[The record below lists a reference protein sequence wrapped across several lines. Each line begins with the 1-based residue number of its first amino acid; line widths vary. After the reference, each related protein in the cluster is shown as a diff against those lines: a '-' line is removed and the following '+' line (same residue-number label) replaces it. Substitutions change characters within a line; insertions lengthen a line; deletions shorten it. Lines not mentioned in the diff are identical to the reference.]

1 MKQSLFLKKCSKFC
15 YVLFAV
21 CGCLACTQ
29 NQKIEW
35 PQVTNETKP
44 WTRWW
49 WEGNAVRTTDL
60 DTVMRKYQEA
70 NLGGLEITPIYGIH
84 GYEDRFKDFLSPEWV
99 DLFLYTLQ
107 EAKQLGLGIDL
118 ANASGWPFGG
128 PWVTPEDACKT
139 LAYKTYQLKEGEQL
153 GEPVRYKEEGFVR
166 LAGHTPVKLADLKEP
181 VSANADLQTLALDQ
195 VRYKKEL
202 PLIIVTANSDKGEC
216 LDLTSKI
223 KPDGTL
229 DWTAPQGDWTICA
242 LFQGHHGK
250 MVERAGPGGEG
261 DVIDHFSASAIDHYL
276 SKFDEAF
283 KGKDISYLRYY
294 FNDSYEVDD
303 ARGESNWTPA
313 FFEEFQKYRG
323 YDLRQHLPALL
334 GIDTPDKNARVLYD
348 YRQTINDL
356 LINHYSIRWQHWAAK
371 QGKGIRNQAHGS
383 PANILDLY
391 AVSDVPEIEGRDLV
405 SIKAAPSV
413 AHTEGKKLSSSE
425 SATWLNEH
433 FQSNLGDVKKALD
446 LFFLG
451 GVNHIFYHG
460 TCFSPQDAPWPGW
473 LFYAAVHFHPNNPF
487 WEDFK
492 YLNQYVTRVQS
503 FLQDGTPDNDV
514 LLYYNI
520 ADVMS
525 EQGNRSLQHF
535 SGLDR
540 NMLESSVRESAVTL
554 TENGYAWDMI
564 SDKQLLKTNIEKEM
578 IVTPGAAYKTVLVS
592 AAQYIPYETME
603 KLMALADEGATVVF
617 YKGIPQDMAGMIL
630 SEEKQAHFREMLDAL
645 DFHAEGAVKCARVG
659 KGKVCLSDDIN
670 ALMNEA
676 NVGAEKMYQAGLQCI
691 RRNSA
696 TGKYYFIENSS
707 DCKIEDWIP
716 LRTEA
721 RSAAIFNPM
730 TGASGLAAMKR
741 NDGQTDVYLELN
753 PGETVIVS
761 TSGQHFT
768 GDAYAYYQ
776 NAGESNP
783 VSGSWTVSFVQGG
796 PQLPASITVDSLG
809 SWTDFVGD
817 EYKAFSGTAVYTT
830 TINKVPVADVIK
842 LNLGTVAE
850 NASVYL
856 NGEYIGTV
864 IDSPYQL
871 YIPAEKFKGQDEL
884 VVRVANSMANRIAY
898 MDKKGVDWKIFYNV
912 NMSARKK
919 ENVKN
924 GIFDASDW
932 EPKSSGLLG
941 PVTLTPAMVKQ

>member
-1 MKQSLFLKKCSKFC
+1 MKQSLFLKKYSKFC

-21 CGCLACTQ
+21 WSCLACTQ
-29 NQKIEW
+29 NRSVEW
-35 PQVTNETKP
+35 PEVTNETKP

-60 DTVMRKYQEA
+60 DTLMHKYQEA
-70 NLGGLEITPIYGIH
+70 NLGGLEITPIYGVH
-84 GYEDRFKDFLSPEWV
+84 GYEDRFKNFLSSEWV

-107 EAKQLGLGIDL
+107 EAKQVGLGIDL

-128 PWVTPEDACKT
+128 PWVTAEDACKT
-139 LAYKTYQLKEGEQL
+139 MAYKNYRLKEGQQL
-153 GEPVRYKEEGFVR
+153 TEPIKYKEEGFVR
-166 LAGHTPVKLADLKEP
+166 LAGHTPVKLEDLKEP
-181 VSANADLQTLALDQ
+181 VNANPNLQELALDQ
-195 VRYKKEL
+195 VRYKKNL
-202 PLIIVTANSDKGEC
+202 PLLIVTANSDQGEC
-216 LDLTSKI
+216 IDLTSKVNE
-223 KPDGTL
+223 KGML
-229 DWTAPQGDWTICA
+229 DWTPPQGDWTICA
-242 LFQGHHGK
+242 LFQGYHGK

-261 DVIDHFSASAIDHYL
+261 DVIDHFSASAIDRYL

-313 FFEEFQKYRG
+313 FFEEFQQRRG

-334 GIDTPDKNARVLYD
+334 GLDTPDKNARVLYD

-356 LINHYSIRWQHWAAK
+356 LIDHYSVRWQQWAAK

-473 LFYAAVHFHPNNPF
+473 LFYAAVHFNPNNPF

-540 NMLESSVRESAVTL
+540 NMLGSPVRECAVAL
-554 TENGYAWDMI
+554 TEKGYAWDLI
-564 SDKQLLKTNIEKEM
+564 SDKQILKTTVEDGN
-578 IVTPGAAYKTVLVS
+578 IVTPGAKYKTIVVPQS
-592 AAQYIPYETME
+592 HYIPFETLE
-603 KLMALADEGATVVF
+603 KLWGLAKEGATILF
-617 YKGIPQDMAGMIL
+617 YKGVPQFVAGMSSQEKDTRFQQLLTGLNLSAEGTVKQASAGKGNIYL
-630 SEEKQAHFREMLDAL
+630 SEDIVSLMKEA
-645 DFHAEGAVKCARVG
+645 
-659 KGKVCLSDDIN
+659 KVEYES
-670 ALMNEA
+670 
-676 NVGAEKMYQAGLQCI
+676 MYQSGLQCI
-691 RRNSA
+691 RRSSA
-696 TGKYYFIENSS
+696 TGKYYFIANNT
-707 DCKIEDWIP
+707 DRKIEDWIP
-716 LRTEA
+716 LQTEA
-721 RSAAIFNPM
+721 QSAAIFNPM
-730 TGASGLAAMKR
+730 NGASGVAVIKQNKNRTEVFL
-741 NDGQTDVYLELN
+741 QLN

-761 TSGQHFT
+761 TSHQLFSGNP
-768 GDAYAYYQ
+768 YVYYQ
-776 NAGESNP
+776 ENGETIPLIGKWNI
-783 VSGSWTVSFVQGG
+783 SFVQGG
-796 PQLPASITVDSLG
+796 PQLPAPIAVDSLS
-809 SWTDFVGD
+809 SWTEFAGE
-817 EYKAFSGTAVYTT
+817 EYKAFSGIAVYSTV
-830 TINKVPVADVIK
+830 INEVPQSEFIK
-842 LNLGTVAE
+842 LDLGDLAE

-856 NGEYIGTV
+856 NNEYIGTV
-864 IDSPYQL
+864 ISVPYQL
-871 YIPAEKFKGQDEL
+871 YIRADKFKGGDEL
-884 VVRVANSMANRIAY
+884 VVRVANSMANRIAD
-898 MDKKGVDWKIFYNV
+898 MDKKGIEWKKFYNI
-912 NMSARKK
+912 NLSAREK

-924 GIFDASDW
+924 RIFDASGW
-932 EPKSSGLLG
+932 EPKRSGLFG
-941 PVTLTPAMVKQ
+941 PVTLTPVKVVSY

>member
-1 MKQSLFLKKCSKFC
+1 M
-15 YVLFAV
+15 
-21 CGCLACTQ
+21 
-29 NQKIEW
+29 
-35 PQVTNETKP
+35 
-44 WTRWW
+44 
-49 WEGNAVRTTDL
+49 
-60 DTVMRKYQEA
+60 
-70 NLGGLEITPIYGIH
+70 
-84 GYEDRFKDFLSPEWV
+84 
-99 DLFLYTLQ
+99 
-107 EAKQLGLGIDL
+107 
-118 ANASGWPFGG
+118 
-128 PWVTPEDACKT
+128 
-139 LAYKTYQLKEGEQL
+139 
-153 GEPVRYKEEGFVR
+153 
-166 LAGHTPVKLADLKEP
+166 
-181 VSANADLQTLALDQ
+181 
-195 VRYKKEL
+195 
-202 PLIIVTANSDKGEC
+202 
-216 LDLTSKI
+216 
-223 KPDGTL
+223 

-460 TCFSPQDAPWPGW
+460 TCFSPQDASWPGW

-630 SEEKQAHFREMLDAL
+630 SEEKQAHFKEMLDAL

-670 ALMNEA
+670 ALMDEA

-707 DCKIEDWIP
+707 DRKIEDWIP

-776 NAGESNP
+776 NAGEPNP

-842 LNLGTVAE
+842 LDLGSVAE

-856 NGEYIGTV
+856 NGDYIGTV

>member
-1 MKQSLFLKKCSKFC
+1 M
-15 YVLFAV
+15 
-21 CGCLACTQ
+21 
-29 NQKIEW
+29 
-35 PQVTNETKP
+35 
-44 WTRWW
+44 
-49 WEGNAVRTTDL
+49 
-60 DTVMRKYQEA
+60 
-70 NLGGLEITPIYGIH
+70 
-84 GYEDRFKDFLSPEWV
+84 
-99 DLFLYTLQ
+99 
-107 EAKQLGLGIDL
+107 
-118 ANASGWPFGG
+118 
-128 PWVTPEDACKT
+128 
-139 LAYKTYQLKEGEQL
+139 
-153 GEPVRYKEEGFVR
+153 
-166 LAGHTPVKLADLKEP
+166 
-181 VSANADLQTLALDQ
+181 
-195 VRYKKEL
+195 
-202 PLIIVTANSDKGEC
+202 IIVTANSDKGEC

-313 FFEEFQKYRG
+313 FFDEFQKYRG

-334 GIDTPDKNARVLYD
+334 GMDTPDKNARVLYD

-425 SATWLNEH
+425 SATWLDEH

-451 GVNHIFYHG
+451 GVNHIFLSWH
-460 TCFSPQDAPWPGW
+460 
-473 LFYAAVHFHPNNPF
+473 LFQSAGGSLAGMVIFMRQSIF
-487 WEDFK
+487 IRTIRFGRIFK

-564 SDKQLLKTNIEKEM
+564 SDKQLLK
-578 IVTPGAAYKTVLVS
+578 
-592 AAQYIPYETME
+592 
-603 KLMALADEGATVVF
+603 LML
-617 YKGIPQDMAGMIL
+617 
-630 SEEKQAHFREMLDAL
+630 
-645 DFHAEGAVKCARVG
+645 
-659 KGKVCLSDDIN
+659 
-670 ALMNEA
+670 
-676 NVGAEKMYQAGLQCI
+676 
-691 RRNSA
+691 
-696 TGKYYFIENSS
+696 
-707 DCKIEDWIP
+707 
-716 LRTEA
+716 
-721 RSAAIFNPM
+721 
-730 TGASGLAAMKR
+730 
-741 NDGQTDVYLELN
+741 
-753 PGETVIVS
+753 
-761 TSGQHFT
+761 
-768 GDAYAYYQ
+768 
-776 NAGESNP
+776 
-783 VSGSWTVSFVQGG
+783 
-796 PQLPASITVDSLG
+796 
-809 SWTDFVGD
+809 
-817 EYKAFSGTAVYTT
+817 
-830 TINKVPVADVIK
+830 
-842 LNLGTVAE
+842 
-850 NASVYL
+850 
-856 NGEYIGTV
+856 
-864 IDSPYQL
+864 
-871 YIPAEKFKGQDEL
+871 
-884 VVRVANSMANRIAY
+884 
-898 MDKKGVDWKIFYNV
+898 
-912 NMSARKK
+912 RKK
-919 ENVKN
+919 
-924 GIFDASDW
+924 
-932 EPKSSGLLG
+932 
-941 PVTLTPAMVKQ
+941 